1 MRKAQR
7 VIIRSQ
13 SPPRAHLDETISQG
27 HLQRPE
33 SGSLKQWGIS
43 YIHHMIGQVNQEIY
57 QIMIYRIMI
66 YQIMIYLFVLFVMY
80 SSNYAMVRIKCITR
94 KYGWKQQVHWLER
107 S

>member
-27 HLQRPE
+27 NLQRPK

-43 YIHHMIGQVNQEIY
+43 YIHHMICQVNQEIY
-57 QIMIYRIMI
+57 QIMI

-94 KYGWKQQVHWLER
+94 KYG
-107 S
+107 